1 MPRMARDWPI
11 DSLPLPCRM
20 NLAAQTATP
29 SATPAQVPSA
39 TRRKLKSLFTPEQL
53 AELTQRSDW
62 RGAWA
67 IVSIWGLIF
76 ASFALLAWHPSV
88 WTWLV
93 ALVVIAGRQLALGI
107 LQHEGSHGT
116 LFQSRWANEVLTDWL
131 CARPVWQNL
140 KLYRAH
146 HLAHHQH
153 TGTAQ
158 DPDMSLH
165 AGYPTSR
172 RSMARKFVRDLTG
185 LTGLKTVYGLMLMDA
200 GVIKWTVSNHIE
212 RLPIDGIART
222 TLLARMLR
230 NMAPMLITNGVLW
243 GLLAL
248 SGHAWVYGAWA
259 LAYFTPFPLFIRIR
273 SMAEHGCLPE
283 SSDMFINTRT
293 TRASWLA
300 RLTVAPVHVNHHLEH
315 HVMAS
320 VPYFRLPRMHA
331 MLQAQASAEVPPPEQ
346 GYLSVLRKASAL

>member
-1 MPRMARDWPI
+1 
-11 DSLPLPCRM
+11 M
-20 NLAAQTATP
+20 NAATPTATP
-29 SATPAQVPSA
+29 QQVPTA

-53 AELTQRSDW
+53 AELTQRSDG

-67 IVSIWGLIF
+67 VASTWGVIC
-76 ASFALLAWHPSV
+76 ASFALLAWRPSV

-93 ALVVIAGRQLALGI
+93 ALVVIAGRQLALAI

-116 LFQSRWANEVLTDWL
+116 LFKSRWANEVLTDWL
-131 CARPVWQNL
+131 CARPIWQNL
-140 KLYRAH
+140 KLYRVH

-153 TGTAQ
+153 TGTAL

-165 AGYPTSR
+165 ECYPTSR
-172 RSMARKFVRDLTG
+172 RSMARKFLRDVSG

-212 RLPIDGIART
+212 RLPIEGTPRSA
-222 TLLARMLR
+222 LLLRMLK
-230 NMAPMLITNGVLW
+230 NMTPMLMANGVLW

-248 SGHAWVYGAWA
+248 TGHAWLYGAWV
-259 LAYFTPFPLFIRIR
+259 LAYFTPLPLFIRIR

-283 SSDMFINTRT
+283 SSDMFVNTRT

-300 RLTVAPVHVNHHLEH
+300 RMTVAPVHVNHHLEH

-320 VPYFRLPRMHA
+320 VPCFRLPRMHA
-331 MLQAQASAEVPPPEQ
+331 MLQASASADVPPPEI
-346 GYLSVLRKASAL
+346 GYLAVLRKASAL